1 MGLRHPVHNFRCKI
15 IADLTVENLCL
26 VQEKKQVHLVG
37 GGARGGGR
45 GSAEEEEALRKR
57 ARQRLPVCG
66 SSFNSKMTSRDA
78 SAPSPRSRVYTFE
91 NSWIYQCKR
100 KFSRFVRGKVLKR
113 QL

>member
-1 MGLRHPVHNFRCKI
+1 MGLRHPVLNFRCKI
-15 IADLTVENLCL
+15 IVDLTFENVRL

-78 SAPSPRSRVYTFE
+78 SAPSPRSQ
-91 NSWIYQCKR
+91 I
-100 KFSRFVRGKVLKR
+100 
-113 QL
+113 